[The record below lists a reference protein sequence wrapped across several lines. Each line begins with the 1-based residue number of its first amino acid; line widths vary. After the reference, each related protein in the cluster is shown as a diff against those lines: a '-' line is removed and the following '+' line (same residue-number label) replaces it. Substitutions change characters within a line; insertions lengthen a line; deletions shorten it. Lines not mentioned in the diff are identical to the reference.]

1 MKNDSH
7 INPFPTME
15 DKFFDTN
22 KDGKLTG
29 TETVFR
35 DAHLL
40 EMADKVGD
48 ETKNQQ
54 TTHSNSRALGK
65 VTPFSIIMIVLFVL
79 FLIDMLS
86 K

>member
-7 INPFPTME
+7 INPFPTFD
-15 DKFFDTN
+15 DKFFDKN

-29 TETVFR
+29 TETIFR
-35 DAHLL
+35 DAHQL
-40 EMADKVGD
+40 EMADKVGN
-48 ETKNQQ
+48 ETKNQH
-54 TTHSNSRALGK
+54 TTRSNSHGLGK
-65 VTPFSIIMIVLFVL
+65 VTPFSIMMIVLFVL